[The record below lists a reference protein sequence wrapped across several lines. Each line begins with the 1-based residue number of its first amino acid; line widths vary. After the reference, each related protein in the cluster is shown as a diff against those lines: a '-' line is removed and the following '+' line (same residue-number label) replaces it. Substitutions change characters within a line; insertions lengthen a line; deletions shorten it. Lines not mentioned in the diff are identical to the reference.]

1 MGIKIAR
8 VTVEDTN
15 DLIEIQNKA
24 FYSDF
29 KKYGECPGYNR
40 SYESMKSSIENA
52 ITFKILVDDIIVGDI
67 IVSDRQ
73 NGEYHLGGLCVI
85 PEYENR
91 GLGQKAIAF
100 LDSYFPNAKH
110 WSLETPADK
119 ERNHYFYKKCGFKV
133 TGEFMDGNVKVVVFE
148 KDM

>member
-1 MGIKIAR
+1 MGIKIERA
-8 VTVEDTN
+8 TVEDTN

-24 FYSDF
+24 FYSVF

-100 LDSYFPNAKH
+100 LDSYILNAKH
-110 WSLETPADK
+110 WSLETRADK

-133 TGEFMDGNVKVVVFE
+133 TGEFMDGNVKVVIFE

>member
-1 MGIKIAR
+1 MSIKFEKA
-8 VTVEDTN
+8 TADDTN
-15 DLIEIQNKA
+15 NLIEIQNKA

-29 KKYGECPGYNR
+29 EKYGECPGYNR

-52 ITFKILVDDIIVGDI
+52 LTFKILVDDIIVGDI

-73 NGEYHLGGLCVI
+73 NGAYHLDGLCVI

-91 GLGQKAIAF
+91 GLGQKALAF
-100 LDSYFPNAKH
+100 LDSYFTNAKH
-110 WSLETPADK
+110 WSLETPVDK
-119 ERNHYFYKKCGFKV
+119 ERNHYFYKKCGFKI
-133 TGEFMDGNVKVVVFE
+133 TGEFMDGNVKVAIFE